1 MKHGRSKHVVSST
14 GFLATSQSAGLRVL
28 ILPLTISR
36 QSTILFFTP
45 RPHVVLHCGDASG
58 AESRAPPIPAPH
70 QERPPPSPPEGTAE
84 HCPFPKPYPLPV
96 LRQPVRRAVLVP
108 AGMDGQRLRLQVA
121 LRLRHHAPVAGFA
134 VHVPD
139 HPALP
144 AAAAAL
150 KPHRAQQAV
159 SGGGSS
165 TIPAPW
171 MTQVGDPDACL
182 GLSSSP
188 APPCQGILG
197 VWIKKAANA
206 CCGEVGRVLPRGT
219 PATNVPRSH
228 PAVTKQNSAP
238 PWHGQEEKCHK
249 QGNLGRLSETKI
261 NGAKRVAASVP
272 PSLLQPCPEPWGEQ
286 RMLPGSP
293 AAALADTH
301 GVLQPRC
308 CHGNCL
314 FLARE

>member
-1 MKHGRSKHVVSST
+1 MVLRAVHPQSLPRTKSVLLHRPPRGLLST
-14 GFLATSQSAGLRVL
+14 APSPNLTRSQSCASQCDGRV
-28 ILPLTISR
+28 
-36 QSTILFFTP
+36 
-45 RPHVVLHCGDASG
+45 
-58 AESRAPPIPAPH
+58 
-70 QERPPPSPPEGTAE
+70 
-84 HCPFPKPYPLPV
+84 
-96 LRQPVRRAVLVP
+96 
-108 AGMDGQRLRLQVA
+108 
-121 LRLRHHAPVAGFA
+121 
-134 VHVPD
+134 VPD

-144 AAAAAL
+144 TAAAAL

-171 MTQVGDPDACL
+171 MTQVGDQDACL

-272 PSLLQPCPEPWGEQ
+272 PSLLQPCPEPRGEQ